1 MIKPQR
7 GLGRGLDA
15 LFRGQQESEGG
26 GAVVQML
33 PIAEV
38 RPNPEQPR
46 QIFSEEA
53 LAELADSIRTQ
64 GVLQPIL
71 VRPADDEG
79 EAKYEIVAGERRWR
93 ASQLAGQKII
103 PAMVREMSA
112 EQALAI
118 ALIENL
124 QREDLNPMEEA
135 AGFRELRDRFG
146 LNQEE
151 ISARVGKSRSAV
163 ANTLRLFNLP
173 AEIQEDL
180 YGGRLTQGHA
190 RPLLA
195 VEDQGALLRLRQC
208 ILERGPSV
216 REVEGWVTAWKQTGE
231 FPQEAGAGMTG
242 GPSARKPGAAPDKDL
257 LAMQA
262 ALTKALGLPVRI
274 SGAPGKGRLSVSF
287 SSPEELAAIT
297 ARLGLK

>member
-1 MIKPQR
+1 MMTKPQR

-15 LFRGQQESEGG
+15 LFRGQQENEGG
-26 GAVVQML
+26 GAVQML
-33 PIAEV
+33 SIAEV

-53 LAELADSIRTQ
+53 LSELAESIRAQ

-71 VRPADDEG
+71 VRPASGDEG
-79 EAKYEIVAGERRWR
+79 KYEIVAGERRWR
-93 ASQLAGQKII
+93 ASQLAGQRTI
-103 PAMVREMSA
+103 PALVREMSS

-146 LNQEE
+146 LSQEE
-151 ISARVGKSRSAV
+151 ISSRVGKSRSAV

-173 AEIQEDL
+173 ADIQEDL
-180 YGGRLTQGHA
+180 HNGRMTQGHA

-195 VEDQGALLRLRQC
+195 VDDPAVLPHLRQY
-208 ILERGPSV
+208 ILEQAPSV
-216 REVEGWVTAWKQTGE
+216 REVEGWIAQWKQNGE
-231 FPQEAGAGMTG
+231 LPGKEAQVSAQAFARGKGAPKIPGDEHLALQEAL
-242 GPSARKPGAAPDKDL
+242 AAV
-257 LAMQA
+257 
-262 ALTKALGLPVRI
+262 LGLPVRI
-274 SGAPGKGRLSVSF
+274 SGTLNKGRISINFNSA
-287 SSPEELAAIT
+287 EDLAALES
-297 ARLGLK
+297 RLGIK

>member
-1 MIKPQR
+1 MTTKPQR

-26 GAVVQML
+26 GAVQML
-33 PIAEV
+33 LLTEV
-38 RPNPEQPR
+38 QPNPEQPR

-53 LAELADSIRTQ
+53 LGELAESIRTQ

-71 VRPADDEG
+71 VRPLVSGG

-93 ASQLAGQKII
+93 ASHLAGQRTI

-146 LNQEE
+146 LSQEE
-151 ISARVGKSRSAV
+151 ISGRVGKSRSTV

-173 AEIQEDL
+173 LEVQEDL
-180 YGGRLTQGHA
+180 QGGRMTQGHA

-195 VEDQGALLRLRQC
+195 VEDSAVILQLRQH
-208 ILERGPSV
+208 ILDQAPSV
-216 REVEGWVTAWKQTGE
+216 REVEGWINHWKQSGE
-231 FPQEAGAGMTG
+231 LPQTTAVKIPSRIKSSSAPNADQMALQEAW
-242 GPSARKPGAAPDKDL
+242 AA
-257 LAMQA
+257 
-262 ALTKALGLPVRI
+262 ALGLPVRL
-274 SGAPGKGRLSVSF
+274 SGSLRKGRISISF
-287 SSPEELAAIT
+287 NSPEELAELNS
-297 ARLGLK
+297 RLGLK